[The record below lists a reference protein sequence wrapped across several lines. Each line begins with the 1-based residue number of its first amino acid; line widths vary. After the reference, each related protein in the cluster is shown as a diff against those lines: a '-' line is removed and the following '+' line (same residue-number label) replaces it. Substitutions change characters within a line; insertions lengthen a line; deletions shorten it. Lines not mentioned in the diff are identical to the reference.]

1 MSETPVLA
9 DVIRLLQNN
18 RCQLQNINEGTMI
31 ENLEIDSVMLTSFL
45 IELEEQFNLLVTD
58 EIWSKWKKVGDI
70 VSYVIEFQQEYS
82 TVKLSDIKSD
92 IKEETQGK

>member
-1 MSETPVLA
+1 MSEIPILA

-18 RCQLQNINEGTMI
+18 RCPLQKIDEQTMI

-58 EIWSKWKKVGDI
+58 GIWSKWKKVGDI
-70 VSYVIEFQQEYS
+70 VSYIIEFQQEYS

-92 IKEETQGK
+92 IKEETQGE

>member
-9 DVIRLLQNN
+9 DIIRLLQNN
-18 RCQLQNINEGTMI
+18 KCLLQNINEGTMI

-45 IELEEQFNLLVTD
+45 MELEEQFNLLVTD

-70 VSYVIEFQQEYS
+70 VSYIIEFQQEYS
-82 TVKLSDIKSD
+82 GLKLSEL
-92 IKEETQGK
+92 KEETHGE